1 MSLTTRSPAS
11 RAIGAW
17 LLLLPGV
24 VASQPTFGG
33 VTGYLPALI
42 GATVGVVIALV
53 AISFQWSMASWFLS
67 MIGAYLIFGGPLA
80 APETMISNVVPSFE
94 TLRRLTLLVFQSWK
108 DLLTAATPVGDLSGP
123 QAAPLLAGLLVGAL
137 TASCAQLTRAVIL
150 PLLLPLAWLAFNM
163 AFGVR
168 EAPASL
174 WLGVV
179 FGLEMMIWL
188 VAHAIRSTR
197 VANDVF
203 LVRKSAGFSRLT
215 IRVVSVSVVLAFAAA
230 ISLAVNVLPCHVDR
244 KTPGPAAPPSVA
256 MLPCYVDRKVLR
268 DSLEPP
274 LNMRDY
280 ASPLMKYRLYE
291 LTQKKEVLFRVT
303 GMPVGG
309 RLRLAT
315 LDSWDG
321 ITFNFSRTSSDFLR
335 TGREIPW
342 REHGD
347 LSRAEVVV
355 ESYEGPWVPS
365 FGSAVRVEF
374 GGAQSIE
381 QSRGFYFSR
390 DAYQGLTTAGLRSGS
405 TFSLEDVIALPSS
418 PEEKAAMEGAG
429 VGSARLAEVQLVP
442 EVIATAAN
450 EWTVDAESAFD
461 KLRAIEE
468 RFRSEG
474 AYSNGEDNR
483 SLPGHSAHR
492 LALLMT
498 SRQKVGS
505 DEQYAAAMA
514 LMATQLGIP
523 VRVVLG
529 FYPSQPVEGEWMVTG
544 EEAHV
549 WVEAQLEGFGW
560 VMFDPTPDRD
570 KKPQTD
576 TPKPKPH
583 PKPQVDPPPAP
594 PERIPE
600 RDLYIDPEQKET
612 EEEDEPED
620 SGLLAALFLAG
631 GVAGGLL
638 LALSPFLAI
647 ALLKSRRCRLRR
659 TRGSTVDRLAGAWAE
674 VLDRARDMGFV
685 VLRSQTRRENLA
697 ALSVSHPNVELSQI
711 AHAVDAAVFGR
722 GASSP
727 EECSRIWDEAEAA
740 KLLLL
745 RTQPWHR
752 RILIRYSTRSLRRL
766 PKATSASPS
775 GLFRRRIWPKV
786 GILNRE

>member
-1 MSLTTRSPAS
+1 MSLTTRSPAF
-11 RAIGAW
+11 RTIGAW

-24 VASQPTFGG
+24 AASQPTFGG
-33 VTGYLPALI
+33 ATGYLPALI
-42 GATVGVVIALV
+42 GATMGVVIALV
-53 AISFQWSMASWFLS
+53 AISFQWSIATWFLS

-94 TLRRLTLLVFQSWK
+94 TLRRLTLLIFQSWK
-108 DLLTAATPVGDLSGP
+108 DLLTAATPAGDLNGP

-137 TASCAQLTRAVIL
+137 TASCVQLTRAVIL
-150 PLLLPLAWLAFNM
+150 PLLLPLAWLAFNI

-174 WLGVV
+174 WLGVI
-179 FGLEMMIWL
+179 FGLEIMIWL

-203 LVRKSAGFSRLT
+203 LVRKSAGFTRLT
-215 IRVVSVSVVLAFAAA
+215 IRVVSVAVVLTFAAA
-230 ISLAVNVLPCHVDR
+230 TSLAVNM
-244 KTPGPAAPPSVA
+244 TPGH
-256 MLPCYVDRKVLR
+256 VDRKVLR
-268 DSLEPP
+268 DNLEPP
-274 LNMRDY
+274 LDLRDY
-280 ASPLMKYRLYE
+280 PSPLMKYRLYE

-315 LDSWDG
+315 MDSWDG
-321 ITFNFSRTSSDFLR
+321 ITFNLSRTSSNFLR

-342 REHGD
+342 HEHGE

-374 GGAQSIE
+374 GGAQSSE

-442 EVIATAAN
+442 DVIATAAN
-450 EWTVDAESAFD
+450 EWTADAESAFD

-505 DEQYAAAMA
+505 DEQYAVAMA

-529 FYPSQPVEGEWMVTG
+529 FYPSQSVEGEWMVTG

-576 TPKPKPH
+576 TPKPKPR

-612 EEEDEPED
+612 EEEDEAED
-620 SGLLAALFLAG
+620 SGLLAALLLAG

-638 LALSPFLAI
+638 LTLSPFLAI

-674 VLDRARDMGFV
+674 VLDRARDMGTV

-697 ALSVSHPNVELSQI
+697 VLSVNHPNVELSQI

-722 GASSP
+722 SASSQ
-727 EECSRIWDEAEAA
+727 EECSRIWDAAEAA

-766 PKATSASPS
+766 PKVTSASPS
-775 GLFRRRIWPKV
+775 GLLRRRIWPKV
-786 GILNRE
+786 GALNRK